1 MSPHFPIVNAF
12 QHRSTASSAPLSSII
27 TNVTTLVHISNE
39 CCISCPG
46 FTGDFWRAY
55 HELIPKAPL
64 FDKRKEL
71 YLLYHYLN
79 HTNLFGGKDLGYNAY
94 V

>member
-1 MSPHFPIVNAF
+1 LATS
-12 QHRSTASSAPLSSII
+12 
-27 TNVTTLVHISNE
+27 
-39 CCISCPG
+39 G

-79 HTNLFGGKDLGYNAY
+79 HTNLFGGERLAA
-94 V
+94 

>member
-1 MSPHFPIVNAF
+1 VLPLVGFIGNILCAKHELIPRRFHLVLVN
-12 QHRSTASSAPLSSII
+12 
-27 TNVTTLVHISNE
+27 VHIPE
-39 CCISCPG
+39 PCCFCGFVPSG

-79 HTNLFGGKDLGYNAY
+79 HTNLFGGEQPLPHE
-94 V
+94 